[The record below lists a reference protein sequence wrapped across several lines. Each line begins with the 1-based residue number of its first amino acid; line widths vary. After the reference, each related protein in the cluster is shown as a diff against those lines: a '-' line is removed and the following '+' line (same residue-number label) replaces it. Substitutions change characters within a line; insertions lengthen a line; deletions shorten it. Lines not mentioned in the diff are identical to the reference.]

1 MLPATVRV
9 SGSHEMSNT
18 ALIFL
23 FLFSAGLI
31 LAFVKHPIYGVM
43 AYMVEFYMSP
53 SQAWWSSEVAELRW
67 SLLAAAVTMVAAM
80 LHPAPPLRPPW
91 YKTKTSFWLIALTFW
106 MWIQTPW
113 ALNLDDQVFMASLFT
128 KYLLL
133 YAMLYSCLAEERN
146 IRLFYFAHILGCFL
160 WGYMAYENPGSGGRL
175 ENIGFGDV
183 AGSAF
188 ASMQLGTGIAFA
200 GFAFLAATGLRRWL
214 AFSSLPFMV
223 NAIVLT
229 ATRGAFVGLVGGAL
243 ASIVFTPKS
252 RRRTVFLLL
261 AIAPTLLFMLAN
273 DLFWER
279 MSTIMPDVE
288 TQQRD
293 ESAESRIVIARANL
307 DMFLDHPLGVGH
319 RGNEK
324 LSPEYLPVELL
335 TNKNG
340 TLVRAAHNTFMAIL
354 VDHGFIGLFLFIM
367 LHLSIARSLMRA
379 KFNSSSG
386 LDREFGLYVAA
397 LASSMVIYWGNAQ
410 FANFTKSEV
419 VIWIAALAAALDWLA
434 NAVPQSSGSGVPEG
448 ESTPK
453 TGEDQD
459 ATIPS
464 A

>member
-1 MLPATVRV
+1 M
-9 SGSHEMSNT
+9 SHI

-23 FLFSAGLI
+23 FFFSAGLV
-31 LAFVKHPIYGVM
+31 LAFVKHPIYGVL
-43 AYMVEFYMSP
+43 AYMLEFYVSP
-53 SQAWWSSEVAELRW
+53 SQAWWSTEVANLRW

-91 YKTKTSFWLIALTFW
+91 YKTKTSFWLIALTLW

-113 ALNLDDQVFMASLFT
+113 ALNPDDQVFMASLFT

-146 IRLFYFAHILGCFL
+146 IRLFYFAHILGSFL

-188 ASMQLGTGIAFA
+188 ASMQLGTAIAFA
-200 GFAFLAATGLRRWL
+200 GFAFLAFTGIRRWL
-214 AFSSLPFMV
+214 TFLTLPFMV

-243 ASIVFTPKS
+243 ASIFFTPKS
-252 RRRTVFLLL
+252 RRRTVFLML
-261 AIAPTLLFMLAN
+261 AVAPVLLFMLAN
-273 DLFWER
+273 DLFWSR
-279 MSTIMPDVE
+279 MSTIMPDVD
-288 TQQRD
+288 TQERD
-293 ESAESRIVIARANL
+293 ASAESRIVIARANL
-307 DMFLDHPLGVGH
+307 QMFLDHPMGVGH
-319 RGNEK
+319 RGNET
-324 LSPEYLPVELL
+324 LSPRYLPIDLL
-335 TNKNG
+335 TEKNG
-340 TLVRAAHNTFMAIL
+340 SFVRAAHNTFMAIL
-354 VDHGFIGLFLFIM
+354 VDHGFVGLILIVM

-379 KFNSSSG
+379 KFLSSSG
-386 LDREFGLYVAA
+386 SGREFGLYVAA
-397 LASSMVIYWGNAQ
+397 LATSMVIYWGNAQ

-419 VIWIAALAAALDWLA
+419 VIWIAALAAALDWMA
-434 NAVPQSSGSGVPEG
+434 NAVPQSNGSGAPEV

-453 TGEDQD
+453 TGEEDRD

>member
-1 MLPATVRV
+1 MLPATARV
-9 SGSHEMSNT
+9 SDPHEMSNL
-18 ALIFL
+18 AILFL
-23 FLFSAGLI
+23 FLFSAGLL
-31 LAFVKHPIYGVM
+31 LAFVKHPIYGVL
-43 AYMVEFYMSP
+43 AYMIEFYMSP
-53 SQAWWSSEVAELRW
+53 SQAWWSSEVIDLRW
-67 SLLAAAVTMVAAM
+67 SLLAAAVTLVATM
-80 LHPAPPLRPPW
+80 MHSAPPSRTPW
-91 YKTKTSFWLIALTFW
+91 YKTTTAFWLIALTAW

-113 ALNLDDQVFMASLFT
+113 ALDTDNQLFMASLFT
-128 KYLLL
+128 KYLIL
-133 YAMLYSCLAEERN
+133 YAMLYSCLSDTKN

-160 WGYMAYENPGSGGRL
+160 WGYMAYQNPGSGGRL

-229 ATRGAFVGLVGGAL
+229 ATRGAVVGLAGGAL
-243 ASIVFTPKS
+243 ASIFFTPKS

-261 AIAPTLLFMLAN
+261 AIAPALLFMLAN

-279 MSTIMPDVE
+279 MSTILPDVE

-293 ESAESRIVIARANL
+293 ESAESRIVIAHANL

-335 TNKNG
+335 TNKDG

-379 KFNSSSG
+379 RFNSASG
-386 LDREFGLYVAA
+386 LGREFGLYVAA

-419 VIWIAALAAALDWLA
+419 VIWIAALAAALEWIA
-434 NAVPQSSGSGVPEG
+434 SAIPQSNGSGSTVAENAVEAD
-448 ESTPK
+448 ENRN
-453 TGEDQD
+453 